1 MMTDRKALDFGG
13 LDDFEPRPK
22 PQVASPAAK
31 KAVDRVAGFPSREAG
46 EDSQINIKAS
56 TAVLERFKAMAKAER
71 YKHGEFLQVLM
82 DAYESR

>member
-13 LDDFEPRPK
+13 LDDFEPRRK
-22 PQVASPAAK
+22 PQAVSPATQ
-31 KAVDRVAGFPSREAG
+31 KAIDRVAGFPSREAG

-56 TAVLERFKAMAKAER
+56 RVVLERFKTMAKAER